1 MPDNTNVNANSA
13 VVVVGRTAPVPPG
26 QQKSEK
32 SIPVVIAND
41 QSTIPVAEQN
51 KIQSE
56 VALSLLGIPRSE
68 VALGIFAD
76 VNTYDVNPTEWA
88 SEPDIFEE
96 VTPTGYY
103 DGVKANMGHGLT
115 HIPEEAGALLEA
127 PVDKFAILTSKRF
140 FRYQPGRVS
149 AATFGVKTSGPGFG
163 TASDSAK
170 GVGISNP
177 AIRKYGIFDKF
188 DGYYWETR
196 NGGGGDNFCVV
207 RRTQSLTYDN
217 PIEYGIG
224 SNQQQEDYGC
234 TNPLDQTAP
243 RGSETERKDG
253 APTTTFGGYKEKKF
267 GDLVL
272 IRDKLLMIHA
282 GVYDPTLLQPKT
294 ENKIGEITASSNS
307 IALPGLGKTISNV
320 QYSITSGLM
329 NVTTTE
335 PHGFYKGKY
344 ITLAGIGMTCYL
356 AYNVSES
363 VITAGSGYSVSST
376 PLVTGAGSISGATGL
391 KVKITSVS
399 GSGVTGVDID
409 GEAKFAL
416 RNYAHNDEI
425 LITGGGN
432 GAAKIKIS
440 KVLDNS
446 KIKYYPLTDPTN
458 NATGTNNNLGNAND
472 NTGYTVVKVSDANN
486 FTVNVG
492 VSTVETFY
500 RSGGIAI
507 GIRTEQYIRYSKG
520 ANDAVISN
528 SGLEDKGIY
537 QLRGD
542 LIYDQG
548 FGTGITTVRIKKIAY
563 SGTSGDISF
572 SSNFDASTSSDSD
585 HYFVTPVPFI
595 LPDTNI
601 NGKIGG
607 GKNLYSAIKTNDQSG
622 ESTGT
627 GMFPYL
633 YEDIGG
639 NKEGFVDTTKDAAS
653 IKPEVDAINNFYDKW
668 VNQNVDIDYL
678 NVYEY
683 RVPRSRFSGD
693 RLDNKTDL
701 LKYSDVV
708 DTRLAG
714 QPVPDPSTGATV
726 EDTSI
731 WNLDFGKVTMYK
743 IEFSWYG
750 AVGALFLA
758 YVPVSNG
765 EARWVRVHHLR
776 ASNQLKV
783 SSLGNATLPITYMS
797 YGGGGPDLSYGYP
810 HADRSI
816 NFIDALGRESYSENI
831 VKYGASYYIDG
842 GDRGTVKLFSHA
854 TPDNIDVYGSK
865 RSFTLNFTQ
874 AGNATEPYL
883 SGGIGLGLGTS
894 YYVGAKVITGNVL
907 DQNVEVI
914 YTSITSSSHRLY
926 LNKTLS
932 QTTGT
937 GSVTIIPNRSTP
949 IIGLKCRDF
958 ITSSTG
964 RLVRNRTQVYP
975 TRLSTGSVGP
985 DVVQMDF
992 LKTPLFQTTSIV
1004 TSAADASTGSLSLDP
1019 NPDTATSTDPQ
1030 IPAGSYNLEK
1040 RGKPLPVKIPLGKYI
1055 GTHKFIPGSSSLT
1068 DAIKVVS
1075 AGTGGSASA
1084 GDTPDISSTITAGEG
1099 IGAVYDSSTGI
1110 ITFTTAAH
1118 GLGLNATNAT
1128 IRIKKGSL
1136 TYTCSLDNHATEH
1149 SYPRL
1154 TDPIFD
1160 NILDG
1165 DQSPA
1170 GYTGSIDGDY
1180 SLIVPVLTVPSTTTF
1195 TVRITNATTNTASAA
1210 EYIRDIGTG
1219 VYGYFRA
1226 RFKTENPARY
1236 VAVLGFLENRGQDRT
1251 KGNIQNDDYYFS
1263 AINSTEDD
1271 VILDHLSSQNFFLY
1285 EENVT
1290 PKDGTIIS
1298 SAQNDFTLAPLS
1310 SIKVSPQLRSPI
1322 PNTGTVVSSI
1332 FVPKTGE
1339 TYDLASY
1346 FDYNKEYLS
1355 FPLTNTIESLF
1366 LVASSKQSYDPD
1378 NVGYGRT
1385 SASMS
1390 ASITWEEQ

>member
-76 VNTYDVNPTEWA
+76 VNTYDVNPTEWSA
-88 SEPDIFEE
+88 TPENYETVQGPNSDGTGT
-96 VTPTGYY
+96 VTY
-103 DGVKANMGHGLT
+103 GHGLT
-115 HIPEEAGALLEA
+115 HVPEESGALVES
-127 PVDKFAILTSKRF
+127 PIDETAILTSKRF

-217 PIEYGIG
+217 PIEYGVG

-243 RGSETERKDG
+243 RGSETEVG
-253 APTTTFGGYKEKKF
+253 TAASTTTFGGYKEKKF

-272 IRDKLLMIHA
+272 VRDKLLMIHA
-282 GVYDPTLLQPKT
+282 GAYDPTLLQPKT
-294 ENKIGEITASSNS
+294 ENKIGGITASSNS
-307 IALPGLGKTISNV
+307 ITLPGLGKTISGA

-329 NVTTTE
+329 SITTTE

-344 ITLAGIGMTCYL
+344 ITLAGIAMTCYL
-356 AYNVSES
+356 SYTVSES
-363 VITAGSGYSVSST
+363 VTTPGSGYSVSST

-399 GSGVTGVDID
+399 GSTVTGVDID
-409 GEAKFAL
+409 GEAKYAL
-416 RNYAHNDEI
+416 RNYANNDVI

-432 GAAKIKIS
+432 GLAAITITKTEVSPKVYPTTDTS
-440 KVLDNS
+440 KF
-446 KIKYYPLTDPTN
+446 TN
-458 NATGTNNNLGNAND
+458 NLNGAAD

-500 RSGGIAI
+500 KTGGIAI
-507 GIRTEQYIRYSKG
+507 GIRPNQYIRYSKG
-520 ANDAVISN
+520 ANSAVISS

-537 QLRGD
+537 QLRGN
-542 LIYDQG
+542 LIYDEG
-548 FGTGITTVRIKKIAY
+548 FGTGITTVRIKPIA
-563 SGTSGDISF
+563 SSSNTTF
-572 SSNFDASTSSDSD
+572 SSDFDASASSDTD
-585 HYFVTPVPFI
+585 HYLVTPVPFI

-601 NGKIGG
+601 NGQIGG

-622 ESTGT
+622 ESLGT

-653 IKPEVDAINNFYDKW
+653 IQPEVDAINNFYDKW

-693 RLDNKTDL
+693 RLDSKTDL

-714 QPVPDPSTGATV
+714 QPVPDPSTGATI

-797 YGGGGPDLSYGYP
+797 YGGGGPDLSFGYP
-810 HADRSI
+810 HADRTI

-874 AGNATEPYL
+874 AGDTTAPYL

-914 YTSITSSSHRLY
+914 YTEIKSSSHRLY
-926 LNKTLS
+926 LNKTLN

-964 RLVRNRTQVYP
+964 RSVRNRTQVYP

-985 DVVQMDF
+985 KVVQMDF

-1004 TSAADASTGSLSLDP
+1004 TSTADASVGSLSLDS
-1019 NPDTATSTDPQ
+1019 NPLTATSTDPQ

-1040 RGKPLPVKIPLGKYI
+1040 RGKPLAVKIPLGTYQ
-1055 GTHKFIPGSSSLT
+1055 GSHALVSIAT
-1068 DAIKVVS
+1068 NAVKVV
-1075 AGTGGSASA
+1075 A
-1084 GDTPDISSTITAGEG
+1084 DNSTITPT
-1099 IGAVYDSSTGI
+1099 GADYNSSTGK
-1110 ITFTTAAH
+1110 ITFTTATAH
-1118 GLGLNATNAT
+1118 NLTTGTNK
-1128 IRIKKGSL
+1128 IRILKGSL
-1136 TYTCSLDNHATEH
+1136 TYTCSLDNNATEH
-1149 SYPRL
+1149 SYPRV

-1160 NILDG
+1160 NIIDS
-1165 DQSPA
+1165 DQSSA
-1170 GYTGSIDGDY
+1170 GFGGSLDGDY
-1180 SLIVPVLTVPSTTTF
+1180 SLQIDILEVTTVSPHTF
-1195 TVRITNATTNTASAA
+1195 TVRITKNGSSGTVPSAA

-1219 VYGYFRA
+1219 VYGYFRG

-1236 VAVLGFLENRGQDRT
+1236 ISVLGLLENRGQDRT

-1271 VILDHLSSQNFFLY
+1271 VILDHLSGENFFLY

-1290 PKDGTIIS
+1290 PKDGTIVS
-1298 SAQNDFTLAPLS
+1298 SVQNDFTLAPLS
-1310 SIKVSPQLRSPI
+1310 SIKVSPQLRAPI

-1332 FVPKTGE
+1332 FVPVSGE

-1366 LVASSKQSYDPD
+1366 LVASSKETYNAS
-1378 NVGYGRT
+1378 T
-1385 SASMS
+1385 ASASMS